1 MSVVLELEPE
11 VEEKLKKRASARGTG
26 LNEYLVSVLKKHA
39 NISRTLDDVLAPAR
53 KNFADSG
60 MTEDELAELV
70 DREIK
75 AVRAERKA
83 LK

>member
-11 VEEKLKKRASARGTG
+11 VEEKLKKRASTRGTG

-39 NISRTLDDVLAPAR
+39 NISRTLDDILAPAR
-53 KNFADSG
+53 QNFADSG